1 MTLLIVIIALA
12 LIFDYINGFHDA
24 ANSIATV
31 VSTKVLT
38 PFQAVLWAALFNTVA
53 FWIFKDHAVANSIS
67 KTVYKEFITLPVIFS
82 GILAAIFW
90 NLLTWWYG
98 IPSSSSHTLIGGFAG
113 AAIAH
118 ALSVKGIHFS
128 WAKIVDADTIIKTIL
143 FIFLAPLIGIVT
155 SMFITVVTIM
165 RNIWF
170 RIGIIVVT
178 TLLTAFLFDYFE
190 NSKMNENAEKFYGID
205 KYKKEVAALKSELTN
220 LNGYGETDTILS
232 KKLKLTQEKLTK
244 ATASFNSVHPF
255 IENFDNTSANY
266 IAKVAKDS
274 GWLDQ
279 IAISKLKD
287 AARNANDFLVLEAKA
302 PENDSAKKEYDIA
315 KVVTEEY
322 KAPVKLFLAGNIS
335 VDSTVILLNQIYP
348 LQPKN
353 IDKVKAKLANFN
365 IEKAFADEI
374 DKADNTMIVNGI
386 FGTALIFILIYL
398 YVEKIKTPTAL
409 TVGNMFKK
417 LQLFSSAA
425 FSIGHGGN
433 DAQKVMG
440 IIGAALIASGTI
452 QDFASLPGWVPVACY
467 LAIGLGTMSG
477 GWKIVKTMGSKI
489 TKVTPL
495 EGVAAETAGAFTLF
509 FTGQMGIPVSTTH
522 TITGSIIGVGAT
534 KRLSAVRWGVTTN
547 LLWAWV
553 LTIPVSAVLAAI
565 TYFIVKFFLG

>member
-1 MTLLIVIIALA
+1 MTLLIIIIALA

-82 GILAAIFW
+82 GLLAAIFW

-118 ALSVKGIHFS
+118 ALSIKGMNFS
-128 WAKIVDADTIIKTIL
+128 WAKIVDADTIIKTVL

-170 RIGIIVVT
+170 RIAIIVVT

-190 NSKMNENAEKFYGID
+190 NSKMNENAQKFYGID
-205 KYKKEVAALKSELTN
+205 KYKTEVAALKSELQN
-220 LNGYGETDTILS
+220 LAGYGEGDKVLS
-232 KKLKLTQEKLTK
+232 DKLQLTEEKLAK
-244 ATASFNSVHPF
+244 ATASFNSVHPL

-279 IAISKLKD
+279 IAVSKLKD
-287 AARNANDFLVLEAKA
+287 AVRNANDFLVLEAKA
-302 PENDSAKKEYDIA
+302 PENDSAKKEFDIA
-315 KVVTEEY
+315 KVITEEY
-322 KAPVKLFLAGNIS
+322 KAPVKLFLAGTITI
-335 VDSTVILLNQIYP
+335 DSTVTLINQIYP
-348 LQPKN
+348 IQAKN
-353 IDKVKAKLANFN
+353 LDKVKAKLAGFN
-365 IEKAFADEI
+365 IEQTFSDEI

-386 FGTALIFILIYL
+386 FGAALIFILIYL

-452 QDFASLPGWVPVACY
+452 QDFASLPSWVPVACY
-467 LAIGLGTMSG
+467 LAIGMGTMSG

>member
-38 PFQAVLWAALFNTVA
+38 PFQAVLWAALFNVVA

-67 KTVYKEFITLPVIFS
+67 KTVYKDFITLPVIFS
-82 GILAAIFW
+82 GLLAAIFW

-118 ALSVKGIHFS
+118 ALMLKGIDYS

-143 FIFLAPLIGIVT
+143 FIFLAPIIGIII
-155 SMFITVVTIM
+155 SIFITVVTIM
-165 RNIWF
+165 RNVWI
-170 RIGIIVVT
+170 RLCIISVVT
-178 TLLTAFLFDYFE
+178 FATVLMFDHFE
-190 NSKMNENAEKFYGID
+190 TSKMNENVQKFYGID
-205 KYKKEVAALKSELTN
+205 KYKKEVSNIKEELKTN
-220 LNGYGETDTILS
+220 KADTKLLANLAINEEKLS
-232 KKLKLTQEKLTK
+232 KAAAFYEQIKP
-244 ATASFNSVHPF
+244 SVD
-255 IENFDNTSANY
+255 NFDALGADS
-266 IAKVAKDS
+266 IAAIAHS
-274 GWLDQ
+274 NGWL
-279 IAISKLKD
+279 AGVAVSKLKD
-287 AARNANDFLVLEAKA
+287 EVRNANDFLVLEAKA
-302 PENDSAKKEYDIA
+302 PENKDAKAEYVIA
-315 KVVTEEY
+315 KDITEGY
-322 KAPVKLFLAGNIS
+322 KAPLKLYLEGTIDL
-335 VDSTVILLNQIYP
+335 DSTLVLVNSIYP
-348 LQPKN
+348 IQAKN
-353 IDKVKAKLANFN
+353 IDKVKAKITKFN
-365 IEKAFADEI
+365 IEKTFSSEI
-374 DKADNTMIVNGI
+374 DKSDNTMIVYGI
-386 FGTALIFILIYL
+386 IGSSILFMLVYI
-398 YVEKIKTPTAL
+398 YVEKIKTPTARS
-409 TVGNMFKK
+409 VAYMFKK

-440 IIGAALIASGTI
+440 IIGAALIASGSI
-452 QDFASLPGWVPVACY
+452 QDFGQLPNWVPISCY

-477 GWKIVKTMGSKI
+477 GWKIIKTMGSRI

-553 LTIPVSAVLAAI
+553 LTIPVSGVLAAI
-565 TYFIVKFFLG
+565 TYFIVSYFTK